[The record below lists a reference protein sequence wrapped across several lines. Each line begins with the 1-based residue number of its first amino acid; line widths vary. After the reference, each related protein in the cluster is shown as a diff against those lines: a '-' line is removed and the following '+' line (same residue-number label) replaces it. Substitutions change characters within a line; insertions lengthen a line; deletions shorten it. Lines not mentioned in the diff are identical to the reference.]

1 MEGSEVGMLEAHGTG
16 TSLGDPIEVQAVAE
30 ALVAMPVVNASLD
43 GDNVVHHEQV
53 NLGIAVAL
61 DWGLIVPVIKQAERL
76 SVDELD
82 AAIIDLGLPEID
94 GISLIKQ
101 IRAKGK
107 EFPVLILTARGDW
120 QDKVAGLDAGADDY
134 VVKPFQFEEI
144 VARLNALLR
153 RAAGFSKPK
162 LEFGSLTL
170 NISTKRLTVSEQI
183 VDLTA
188 YEYKM
193 LEYLMMHPGQV
204 ISKTELTEHLYAQ
217 DYDRDSNVLEVFVRR
232 LRQKLDPEQTLKP
245 IEFLP

>member
-1 MEGSEVGMLEAHGTG
+1 MRLLVVEDENLLRQQLEQGLGKEGYVVDG
-16 TSLGDPIEVQAVAE
+16 AE
-30 ALVAMPVVNASLD
+30 D
-43 GDNVVHHEQV
+43 GK
-53 NLGIAVAL
+53 A
-61 DWGLIVPVIKQAERL
+61 GLYYATEY
-76 SVDELD
+76 EYD

-94 GISLIKQ
+94 GISLIQ
-101 IRAKGK
+101 QVRGAGK
-107 EFPVLILTARGDW
+107 EMPILILTARGDW

-134 VVKPFQFEEI
+134 VVKPFQLEEI
-144 VARLNALLR
+144 IARLNALLR

-162 LEFGSLTL
+162 LEFGPIMLDLTA
-170 NISTKRLTVSEQI
+170 KRLTVNDET

-193 LEYLMMHPGQV
+193 LEYLMLHPGQV

-245 IEFLP
+245 IETVRGQGYRFNLSES